1 MCGKKNRFIGLAA
14 QPVKQLHHLHF
25 TGEIEKCRRFVQKDH
40 RSLLCQRFGNH
51 HFLSLTIT
59 QGMHHAVCQVLN
71 LHQSNGTFDHLL
83 IFSAKCSPKPVYGL
97 RPKPT
102 SSCTV
107 ILRIS
112 HFSVSTTLM
121 TVDSSLSVY
130 ASISLPT
137 ISILPPI

>member
-83 IFSAKCSPKPVYGL
+83 IFSAKCSPKTGIRTASQAYKLVH
-97 RPKPT
+97 RHIANIT
-102 SSCTV
+102 
-107 ILRIS
+107 
-112 HFSVSTTLM
+112 F
-121 TVDSSLSVY
+121 LSEHY
-130 ASISLPT
+130 ANDG
-137 ISILPPI
+137 